1 MQIAVKLG
9 PGRRKREYIVRDIG
23 DKLEFQP
30 VPTKAEVVKT
40 LGYDPGRLAEVMR
53 SLWRCE

>member
-1 MQIAVKLG
+1 MKIAVKLG

-23 DKLEFQP
+23 DRLELKA
-30 VPTKAEVVKT
+30 VPTRAEVVKA